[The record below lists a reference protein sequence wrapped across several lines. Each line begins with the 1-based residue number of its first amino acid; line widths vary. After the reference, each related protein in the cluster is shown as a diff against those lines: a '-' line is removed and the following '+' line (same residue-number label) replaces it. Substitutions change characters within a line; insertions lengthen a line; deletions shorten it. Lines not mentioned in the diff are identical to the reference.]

1 VSQNFGLKFE
11 NTKGVYT
18 FDPKVA
24 YLYAYCGFIGAFVQ
38 GGPLGRVVKKFG
50 EPLLITLSLALVAVS
65 LAPMPFITTW
75 PLLLA
80 VLAVL
85 AIGSSLTRP
94 PVFGMLSN
102 LTPPAEQ
109 GATIGVA
116 QSMGSLARIGGPV
129 FAASLL
135 DLHPALPY
143 LICGGISLLT
153 AVFAWQFL
161 HRAAPRA
168 AAASAQK

>member
-1 VSQNFGLKFE
+1 M
-11 NTKGVYT
+11 KGIHT
-18 FDPKVA
+18 FDPKVT

-50 EPLLITLSLALVAVS
+50 EPLLIALSLVLVAVS

-75 PLLLA
+75 PLLLL

-116 QSMGSLARIGGPV
+116 QSMGSLARVGGPL
-129 FAASLL
+129 FAATLL
-135 DLHPALPY
+135 DVNPALPY
-143 LICGGISLLT
+143 LICGAILLPT
-153 AVFAWQFL
+153 AVFAWRYL
-161 HRAAPRA
+161 HRAPKA
-168 AAASAQK
+168 AIASA